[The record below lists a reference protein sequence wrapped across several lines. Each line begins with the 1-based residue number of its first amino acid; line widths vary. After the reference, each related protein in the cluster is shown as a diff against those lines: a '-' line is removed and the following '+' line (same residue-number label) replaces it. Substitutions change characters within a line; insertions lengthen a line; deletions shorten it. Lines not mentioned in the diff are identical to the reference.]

1 MHMSLLSTALNHC
14 VRGCVHGR
22 LCIACLCVCGLL
34 VVSPVF
40 VCFAGVCVFYGCVL
54 LVVLACCVCV
64 TLGTT
69 GILSDCSLSEF

>member
-40 VCFAGVCVFYGCVL
+40 VCFAGVCVFMGVCYWLCLRV
-54 LVVLACCVCV
+54 VCV
-64 TLGTT
+64 
-69 GILSDCSLSEF
+69 